1 MHAKQRKR
9 TLAALLLL
17 LPLQTDAF
25 ATTLTPNVVRDQL
38 SLAALLLL
46 LPLQTRALATT
57 LTPNV
62 VRDQFD
68 WSWQMQP
75 SLEAD
80 ALLRP
85 ERADA
90 AALLASVLAGDA
102 PSTAVAA
109 AELERS
115 DGVATA
121 PALSAASCAA
131 LRDHCDAQMASQMA
145 LDNTD
150 RLPDFQVNVD
160 FDRDLPGILG
170 AADVAALRALPCDAF
185 GADADDFYRV
195 GCFLRRYAADERPF
209 MKWHVD
215 GNAFTANVA
224 LSEGH
229 AGGELVAAYGGRCR
243 AVPRRLGA
251 ATTHRGG
258 LCHGVA
264 PLTAGLRY
272 SLILFFHSKTSLEE
286 RMRRGSS

>member
-102 PSTAVAA
+102 PSTA
-109 AELERS
+109 
-115 DGVATA
+115 
-121 PALSAASCAA
+121 
-131 LRDHCDAQMASQMA
+131 
-145 LDNTD
+145 
-150 RLPDFQVNVD
+150 
-160 FDRDLPGILG
+160 
-170 AADVAALRALPCDAF
+170 
-185 GADADDFYRV
+185 
-195 GCFLRRYAADERPF
+195 
-209 MKWHVD
+209 
-215 GNAFTANVA
+215 
-224 LSEGH
+224 
-229 AGGELVAAYGGRCR
+229 
-243 AVPRRLGA
+243 
-251 ATTHRGG
+251 
-258 LCHGVA
+258 
-264 PLTAGLRY
+264 
-272 SLILFFHSKTSLEE
+272 
-286 RMRRGSS
+286 